1 MDRQSTLF
9 VWQPGHKAICARE
22 EWVNTE
28 STVTRAVKPANGT
41 FSGAIVNIAL
51 SDPATIEVS

>member
-1 MDRQSTLF
+1 
-9 VWQPGHKAICARE
+9 
-22 EWVNTE
+22 
-28 STVTRAVKPANGT
+28 VTRAVKPANGT